1 MSVKQFEDFLVE
13 SMLSWLVAKVQPGFR
28 YHFKSPDS
36 QNGEKLFDALV
47 RRSTKASVTVN
58 EVELPAVDCGGVKL
72 IVALHADSERGFTEN
87 YISFLRDKVAGRV
100 AEFENTALVVIHNSM
115 LDTLINSAMDLAAP
129 GAIWNPETMQSELSR
144 LIDKRSGQ
152 ELTQI
157 LLEDQLSIILDEG
170 ATIFGYAPLYAALA
184 DDGKLNFGEL
194 GLFNDDFIQRQS
206 HQKAQICARLEENRK
221 LRREI
226 EYAVENYPDQ
236 LEAALKDYSPR
247 FIREHFI
254 ESKDWRDLDYGAY
267 LEESRAN
274 SEQKLIFDGVEVEH
288 CTLYQRAKA
297 QTKAGM
303 KDISLIVEVPEELE
317 TVSLLLTFL
326 GNDLENEQVK
336 IALQGT
342 GRNNPLIAVGRQG
355 GKRSKLRAS
364 VPFDGFPTFFSL
376 ELRRENRSE
385 QYQFRVLLLR
395 AGCFSLDDIK
405 NRFRVDSKNQWL
417 TLQMKE
423 NYLLLGNEGGEN
435 IDLDTVDAVVD
446 CKGVG
451 RVDFEKLASQT
462 ESIQF
467 TLKSDSHFLK
477 INVEGPPAEETLK
490 LPFLFDQE
498 RFARLFNDQYNAEF
512 NKAKSRIVIDNTEIQ
527 VVGVRLQLLNAES
540 RIIEDQIL
548 FSGASQLLLLSGIQN
563 IAPQLFNAY
572 SKWFSYFRDHNTLPS
587 LVSWGGEYCSVV
599 RNVVAAYEAYLS
611 EIPLSSVL
619 SDEQKRIFNIGFE
632 VQEGRERITPAH
644 PLVLSYYLNLVDQI
658 RAEQVALSSSSFA
671 KLPEVTVDRMT
682 VAGLIPFVLDMN
694 AQFSHVAPIAENQ
707 FWLEVVPQKEV
718 SYSYVQ
724 RLVRDK
730 LEEFSSAYGRLFE
743 GGSKST
749 LIVNAINQGQAAEL
763 LLGLVDHFK
772 KGGDKT
778 CAVHI
783 NFYDEKLIY
792 NEFDRFSETASYED
806 IKQRLGLNRA
816 SVRDDADL
824 LIDLIRSRLTYSK
837 FVTPEAGRALA
848 YAHLAFFKNNAPV
861 DVRQIDIDEA
871 LSGVICDGLIAG
883 EIAETIGSAYF
894 TAFGLKGVQYKEIP
908 HLRIAKLVSNLMEPA
923 RKPNSKYLGVGI
935 GLAIGTEFKELLQRS
950 YESSLWTT
958 IIDPKVTLDF
968 FTAQSDVVLIH
979 YSDQYTSSASYDAI
993 TVTKQVDLFQKILGS
1008 KSLIS
1013 EFNAFNGEWLLKL
1026 LTSNENIRKE
1036 KNGIIGAY
1044 KLVSGLLASSDITWV
1059 PLSVAEMIRVA
1070 GNVGL
1075 KISESDFAR
1084 QLQGYKKG
1092 AISDDVLFVGFKGQ
1106 QLFLLPVEVKTG
1118 ARPNYSYAVEQAIE
1132 LKRYLKEDI
1141 LGARTLSGKLY
1152 RGLFIRQVLMQL
1164 EKLRLYNVIKDS
1176 KAEDLLSNREWWLR
1190 GEYSLAELAD
1200 YPRGFVV
1207 AHVDSDT
1214 CFEATCRLDR
1224 DILQIEL
1231 PISLLESLIE
1241 AVSED
1246 ELKELVGI
1254 CQLPSEFILHDS
1266 VVEASI
1272 KPAESPEELD
1282 TKAKGESH
1290 DGQDSDVRMLGEQ
1303 TSNALETSPKSPPMS
1318 EEWREMPLKVLFGH
1332 EVLKQTPLFWE
1343 PTNTSRFMNT
1353 NTGIIGTMGT
1363 GKTQFTKSLIC
1374 QLKRNDIYNVNG
1386 QPIGMLIFDYK
1397 SDYVDNAFIKASHA
1411 KKFNLFKLPYNPL
1424 SLYGDTPM
1432 LPVHTAG
1439 GFSETMRCAFGLG
1452 PKQEMRLRKLIL
1464 DAYDLAGISRQ
1475 DPSTWGRPAPT
1486 IKDLWSLFESQEKV
1500 DEDSLYAALSSLNEY
1515 EIFESD
1521 PGKVCSLYELI
1532 DGVNVIELAGY
1543 PPQIQNLV
1551 VALTLDLF
1559 YSQMQKRGKPRVE
1572 GDYRQITKM
1581 VLVDE
1586 ADNFMSQNFS
1596 SLRKILKEGREY
1608 GVGVILSTQDIT
1620 HFKTGEND
1628 YSAYILTWVIHR
1640 VAQIRNADVKAI
1652 FNKDDKSEQEQL
1664 MEAIRKLEKHH
1675 SLYVNG
1681 DKRVF
1686 KMKDRAFWELLS
1698 E

>member
-1 MSVKQFEDFLVE
+1 MSVKLFEDFLVE
-13 SMLSWLVAKVQPGFR
+13 SMVIWLSEEAQPGFR
-28 YHFKSPDS
+28 YQFKCPDS
-36 QNGEKLFDALV
+36 QNAERLYEALI
-47 RRSTKASVTVN
+47 RRSAQAVVTVKAVN
-58 EVELPAVDCGGVKL
+58 LPIIDCNGTKL
-72 IVALHADSERGFTEN
+72 IIALHSQSEKGFTEN

-100 AEFENTALVVIHNSM
+100 AEFERTALLVIHNSM
-115 LDTLINSAMDLAAP
+115 LDTLINSAMDLAEPDAV
-129 GAIWNPETMQSELSR
+129 WNPEAMQSELSR
-144 LIDKRSGQ
+144 LIDQRTGQ

-157 LLEDQLSIILDEG
+157 LLEDQLAMILEEG
-170 ATIFGYAPLYAALA
+170 ATIFGFAPLYAALA
-184 DDGKLNFGEL
+184 DDGKLNFSEL
-194 GLFNDDFIQRQS
+194 GLFKDDFILKQS
-206 HQKAQICARLEENRK
+206 HQQAQIRARLEENRK

-236 LEAALKDYSPR
+236 LEAALKDYSPK
-247 FIREHFI
+247 FIKEHFI
-254 ESKDWRDLDYGAY
+254 DSKDWRDLDYGVY
-267 LEESRAN
+267 IEEIRAN
-274 SEQKLIFDGVEVEH
+274 SEQKLIFETIEVEG
-288 CTLYQRAKA
+288 CTSYQRAKS

-303 KDISLIVEVPEELE
+303 KDISLIVEVPEGMAD
-317 TVSLLLTFL
+317 VNLLLTFL
-326 GNDLENEQVK
+326 GSDLASEQVRVS
-336 IALQGT
+336 LQGT
-342 GRNNPLIAVGRQG
+342 GRNLPQVSVSRQG
-355 GKRSKLRAS
+355 GKRSKLRTCI
-364 VPFDGFPTFFSL
+364 PFEGFPTYFSL
-376 ELRRENRSE
+376 DLKRENRSE
-385 QYQFRVLLLR
+385 QYQFRCLLLR
-395 AGCFSLDDIK
+395 NGYFNLDDIK

-423 NYLLLGNEGGEN
+423 NYLLVGSEEGKNVE
-435 IDLDTVDAVVD
+435 IETVDAEID
-446 CKGVG
+446 CKGVE
-451 RVDFEKLASQT
+451 RIDFEQLASQT
-462 ESIQF
+462 ESIHF
-467 TLKSDSHFLK
+467 ALKSGSHILK
-477 INVEGPPAEETLK
+477 INVEGPPAEEALK
-490 LPFLFDQE
+490 LPFLFDQD
-498 RFARLFNDQYNAEF
+498 RFGKLFDDKYNAEF
-512 NKAKSRIVIDNTEIQ
+512 NKAKGRIVVDNTEIQ
-527 VVGVRLQLLNAES
+527 VVGVRLQLLNSET
-540 RIIEDQIL
+540 RIVEDRVL
-548 FSGASQLLLLSGIQN
+548 FSSPRQTLLLSGIRD
-563 IAPQLFNAY
+563 ISPSLFEAY
-572 SKWFSYFRDHNTLPS
+572 ACWFGYFDIHNTLPS
-587 LVSWGGEYCSVV
+587 LVSWGEEYCSLVRSVV
-599 RNVVAAYEAYLS
+599 TAYEEYLS
-611 EIPLSSVL
+611 AIPLSSVL
-619 SDEQKRIFNIGFE
+619 SEDQKKVFNIGYE
-632 VQEGRERITPAH
+632 VRDDKERITPAH
-644 PLVLSYYLNLVDQI
+644 PLVLAYYLNLVEKI
-658 RAEQVALSSSSFA
+658 RADQVEPSRSSFA

-682 VAGLIPFVLDMN
+682 VAGLLPFIFDVR
-694 AQFSHVAPIAENQ
+694 AQFSHVSPISENQ
-707 FWLEVVPQKEV
+707 FWLDVVPQKEV

-730 LEEFSSAYGRLFE
+730 LDEFTTAYGRLFE

-763 LLGLVDHFK
+763 FLGLVDHFK
-772 KGGDKT
+772 RGGDKT
-778 CAVHI
+778 CAVHV
-783 NFYDEKLIY
+783 NFYDDRLVY
-792 NEFDRFSETASYED
+792 NDFDRFSETASYED
-806 IKQRLGLNRA
+806 LKERLGLNRA

-837 FVTPEAGRALA
+837 FVTPENGQALA

-861 DVRQIDIDEA
+861 DVRQVKIDDA

-883 EIAETIGSAYF
+883 EAAETIGNAYF
-894 TAFGLKGVQYKEIP
+894 TAFGLRGVAYKDIQP
-908 HLRIAKLVSNLMEPA
+908 LRLAKLVSNLMEPA
-923 RKPNSKYLGVGI
+923 RKPNSQYLGVGI
-935 GLAIGTEFKELLQRS
+935 GLAVSTEFKELLQRS
-950 YESSLWTT
+950 YDSALWTT

-968 FTAQSDVVLIH
+968 FTSQSDVVLIH

-993 TVTKQVDLFQKILGS
+993 TVTKQVELFRQILGRD
-1008 KSLIS
+1008 SLLS

-1026 LTSNENIRKE
+1026 LTSNENLRKE

-1044 KLVSGLLASSDITWV
+1044 KLISGLLASSDITWV

-1092 AISDDVLFVGFKGQ
+1092 AISDDVLFVGFKGES
-1106 QLFLLPVEVKTG
+1106 LFLLPLEVKTG
-1118 ARPNYSYAVEQAIE
+1118 SRPNYSYAVDQALE
-1132 LKRYLKEDI
+1132 LKRYLQDDI
-1141 LGARTLSGKLY
+1141 LGPKTLTGKIF

-1164 EKLRLYNVIKDS
+1164 EKLRLYKVINDGR
-1176 KAEDLLSNREWWLR
+1176 AEELLGNREWWLR
-1190 GEYSLAELAD
+1190 GEYDLAELAD
-1200 YPRGFVV
+1200 YPCGFVV

-1214 CFEATCRLDR
+1214 CFEATFKLDR
-1224 DILQIEL
+1224 NILQVEL
-1231 PISLLESLIE
+1231 PISILESLIG
-1241 AVSED
+1241 AVSEGQ
-1246 ELKELVGI
+1246 LRELVNI
-1254 CQLPSEFILHDS
+1254 CH
-1266 VVEASI
+1266 V
-1272 KPAESPEELD
+1272 PERF
-1282 TKAKGESH
+1282 
-1290 DGQDSDVRMLGEQ
+1290 VLGEAPLLAHAEDKAPEMPIEAVKEEKERGLDLVKNSLTEQ
-1303 TSNALETSPKSPPMS
+1303 RRCDLDDSRPQPPNTDWKNS
-1318 EEWREMPLKVLFGH
+1318 PLKVLLGH
-1332 EVLKQTPLFWE
+1332 EVMNQTPLLWE
-1343 PTNTSRFMNT
+1343 PTNTARFMNT

-1374 QLKRNDIYNVNG
+1374 QLKRNDICNVNA

-1397 SDYVDNAFIKASHA
+1397 SDYVDKLFLDASSA

-1475 DPSTWGRPAPT
+1475 DSSTWSKPAPT

-1559 YSQMQKRGKPRVE
+1559 YAQMQKRGKPSVE

-1586 ADNFMSQNFS
+1586 ADNFMSQNFA

-1640 VAQIRNADVKAI
+1640 VAQIRNSDVKAI
-1652 FNKDDKSEQEQL
+1652 FNKDDKGEQEQL
-1664 MEAIRKLEKHH
+1664 MEAIRKLEKHQ

-1681 DKRVF
+1681 DKRFF
-1686 KMKDRAFWELLS
+1686 KMRDKAFWELIS
-1698 E
+1698 